1 MPPPNQD
8 ASELR
13 LVIHL
18 DDEYNLL
25 EYRRET
31 KPYVESR
38 MRALSVPRIA
48 GPARLLPVVLLALL
62 AGAGVARAQGA
73 PPAPAAA
80 PTLPTVPTTR
90 ILAIGRPTSR
100 WSPEALR
107 SVMPSEVRET
117 VKLYLAGTIS
127 EWYVM
132 KESRG
137 VVFILNLTDTQAA
150 HRVLEDLPLGRAG
163 LMDFELIPLGPLSP
177 LALLV
182 ETPVR

>member
-1 MPPPNQD
+1 MRPSGIPRITK
-8 ASELR
+8 AGR
-13 LVIHL
+13 LVSL
-18 DDEYNLL
+18 
-25 EYRRET
+25 
-31 KPYVESR
+31 
-38 MRALSVPRIA
+38 M
-48 GPARLLPVVLLALL
+48 LLACLS
-62 AGAGVARAQGA
+62 GVGVARAQGTS
-73 PPAPAAA
+73 PAPTAAVS
-80 PTLPTVPTTR
+80 LPTVPTTR

-107 SVMPSEVRET
+107 SVMPGEVRET
-117 VKLYLAGTIS
+117 VKLYLAGTIA

-182 ETPVR
+182 ENPAR